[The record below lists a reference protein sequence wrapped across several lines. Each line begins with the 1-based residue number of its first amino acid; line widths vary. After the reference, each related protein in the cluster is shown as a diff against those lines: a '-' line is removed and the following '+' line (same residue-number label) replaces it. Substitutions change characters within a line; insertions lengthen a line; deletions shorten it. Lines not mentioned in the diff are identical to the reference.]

1 MKRFAVGLQYLGSP
15 YAGFARTHGRSNK
28 AMSVTDQLELLKG
41 FIRLREGNVNSGIAT
56 KASLGVLDV
65 INDALQKMCHEKGA
79 FENLKGSSR

>member
-28 AMSVTDQLELLKG
+28 AMSVTDQLELL
-41 FIRLREGNVNSGIAT
+41 EGADVHSGIKAA

-65 INDALQKMCHEKGA
+65 INDALQKMCNEKGA